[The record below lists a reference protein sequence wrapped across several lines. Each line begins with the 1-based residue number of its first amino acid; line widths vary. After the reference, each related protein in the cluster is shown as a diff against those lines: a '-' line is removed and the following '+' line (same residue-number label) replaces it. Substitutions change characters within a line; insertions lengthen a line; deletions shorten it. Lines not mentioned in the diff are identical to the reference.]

1 LATVTRWCVHY
12 GIDVV
17 EPRRSSSGSVREL
30 DPKELRHLYI
40 DEQWSTRQFGR
51 HLGVDANL
59 VTFAL
64 HSHRIPVRH
73 GPNGDQ
79 ADAVVLLDALYADPD
94 VVAALEHHHVPLRRR
109 AGRLGRRFPQPA
121 PLVAGL
127 VTVLYC
133 KVGLSTTHI
142 SLLTG
147 HSTSNV
153 CEVLRHHGI
162 ATRPSSRSPWYART
176 FL

>member
-1 LATVTRWCVHY
+1 VRPLRHRRRRATSFNSGY
-12 GIDVV
+12 GV
-17 EPRRSSSGSVREL
+17 EL
-30 DPKELRHLYI
+30 DPQQLRHLYV
-40 DEQWSTRQFGR
+40 DEQWTARQIGD
-51 HLGVDANL
+51 HLGIDANL

-94 VVAALEHHHVPLRRR
+94 VVAVLEHHQVPLRRR
-109 AGRLGRRFPQPA
+109 AGRLGRRFPHPA
-121 PLVAGL
+121 PLDVGL
-127 VTVLYC
+127 VNELYRN
-133 KVGLSTTHI
+133 VGLSTTHI

-162 ATRPSSRSPWYART
+162 ATRPSSRSPWYQRT